1 MRFGG
6 PGRTASSSV
15 ANVRRRYSRK
25 DSRTLV
31 SPLSVRGVA
40 EGDEGALRRL
50 ADLVDMYVHRRVTVA
65 GRGSP
70 AKALVKI
77 LPAEIVD
84 EESVG
89 GLELA
94 VLEEDAHTR
103 PRLQAVDGNPGTG

>member
-1 MRFGG
+1 MQG
-6 PGRTASSSV
+6 
-15 ANVRRRYSRK
+15 
-25 DSRTLV
+25 
-31 SPLSVRGVA
+31 
-40 EGDEGALRRL
+40 
-50 ADLVDMYVHRRVTVA
+50 HRRVAIAACWST
-65 GRGSP
+65 